1 MEGAFPSPT
10 QTAFLL
16 LDQVEEVLF
25 GGAAGGGKSSAA
37 LAATAQYVD
46 CPEYRSLIFRRKF
59 TDLTQ
64 PDGLIPRSHEW
75 WGGSSGWRAD
85 EQPAWNGETR
95 QWTFPGGA
103 VLKFGYL
110 ENRTDAYNYQGAA
123 AHCFTFE
130 EAGLLDPWCMQFIRT
145 RARRPRASSIP
156 IRFRYTANPGGEAHE
171 WLYSRFIV
179 LGGVDGRVFV
189 PSKAVDNPGLDHADY
204 LRRLDAIEDPV
215 LRAQMR
221 DGDWTVR
228 DRTNALVP
236 EWTPEVEALSVA
248 EVARPRYF
256 LPHVVGDLGSRDLT
270 AWLFGYPHFEQD
282 WLVVEDELVKRDP
295 STHEMAVGLL
305 EKAVGLWGRQFAG
318 DGADV
323 DELLDL
329 VGRLGGSPD
338 AKKQQ
343 RLERLLGRV
352 FGNFRPRFRS
362 DVDWRLVQDLKPYG
376 IQLLPTPKDD
386 SLGARNRARGRIGRG
401 GVRIHPRCQVLLRTL
416 KTALWNQKR
425 TDFARNDEIGHA
437 DAWAAL
443 IYFNRNAAFEE
454 NPQPKSEPVVVGRGI
469 LPPTGK
475 KELPARLR
483 AFDGIFGP
491 KRR

>member
-1 MEGAFPSPT
+1 M
-10 QTAFLL
+10 
-16 LDQVEEVLF
+16 
-25 GGAAGGGKSSAA
+25 
-37 LAATAQYVD
+37 
-46 CPEYRSLIFRRKF
+46 
-59 TDLTQ
+59 
-64 PDGLIPRSHEW
+64 
-75 WGGSSGWRAD
+75 
-85 EQPAWNGETR
+85 
-95 QWTFPGGA
+95 
-103 VLKFGYL
+103 
-110 ENRTDAYNYQGAA
+110 
-123 AHCFTFE
+123 
-130 EAGLLDPWCMQFIRT
+130 
-145 RARRPRASSIP
+145 
-156 IRFRYTANPGGEAHE
+156 
-171 WLYSRFIV
+171 
-179 LGGVDGRVFV
+179 
-189 PSKAVDNPGLDHADY
+189 
-204 LRRLDAIEDPV
+204 
-215 LRAQMR
+215 RAQMR